1 MIYSGAKALS
11 GPSAGLVIGRKEL
24 IEWVRLQSKGIGR
37 SMKIG
42 KENIIGLTQA
52 VEEYLA
58 EGSESGA
65 SMKHRLEP
73 FIAALN
79 QITGLS
85 ADIVQ
90 DGAGRDIY
98 RARVRVQNGPSAM
111 EVIQKLKVEE
121 PAIYTREYQANH
133 GIIEFDIRAVT
144 ETEMHVIVNRLKE
157 IMNPEEPKE

>member
-1 MIYSGAKALS
+1 MS

-42 KENIIGLTQA
+42 KENIMGLTQA

-98 RARVRVQNGPSAM
+98 RA
-111 EVIQKLKVEE
+111 
-121 PAIYTREYQANH
+121 
-133 GIIEFDIRAVT
+133 EFGSKMGHR
-144 ETEMHVIVNRLKE
+144 RWK
-157 IMNPEEPKE
+157 

>member
-1 MIYSGAKALS
+1 
-11 GPSAGLVIGRKEL
+11 
-24 IEWVRLQSKGIGR
+24 
-37 SMKIG
+37 MKIG
-42 KENIIGLTQA
+42 KENIMGLTQA